1 MTRKSKGPELTVFQ
15 CHAPDAR
22 AVFVA
27 GTFNQWSA
35 DATPMAKEADGN
47 WSAAVDLKPGRY
59 EFKYVVDGAWC
70 CEPASD
76 DPQPGQAGFV
86 SNSFGTMNR
95 VIEVD

>member
-1 MTRKSKGPELTVFQ
+1 MTRKSKGPESTVFR
-15 CHAPDAR
+15 CCAPDAR

-35 DATPMAKEADGN
+35 DATPMAKNVDGN

-59 EFKYVVDGAWC
+59 EFKYVVDGVWC
-70 CEPASD
+70 CEPGGD
-76 DPQPGQAGFV
+76 EPQPGQAGFV
-86 SNSFGTMNR
+86 PNSFGTMNR